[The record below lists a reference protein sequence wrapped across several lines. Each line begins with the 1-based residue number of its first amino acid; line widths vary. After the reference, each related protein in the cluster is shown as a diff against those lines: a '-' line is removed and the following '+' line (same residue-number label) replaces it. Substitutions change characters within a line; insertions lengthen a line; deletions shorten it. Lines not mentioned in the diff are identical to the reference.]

1 MNINSIHDK
10 QLNGLAADLAELHK
24 SIQLFK
30 AIEKNWGDINLLSD
44 EDKKWVLFLKTTAF
58 YQSVIFLSRLYDSNL
73 NKKKKRCILSFRNNS
88 EASSKTRCIRSFLK
102 EILEHNLNKPVYVEM
117 LWGEFY
123 MRYTRV
129 MDLIK
134 MESNEAPE
142 HFLEK
147 ALVYVNLE
155 YGNKKKNTLLYK
167 LKTIRNK
174 SVAHNEDFIIQSKIS
189 IEDVELLA
197 DLADSILEYSGRFL
211 SLGQHSLYE
220 KIDGI
225 IHHQIDKI
233 FSSHEQL

>member
-1 MNINSIHDK
+1 VKINSIHDK
-10 QLNGLAADLAELHK
+10 QLNGLAADLAELHRN
-24 SIQLFK
+24 IQMFK
-30 AIEKNWGDINLLSD
+30 AIEKNWNGINLLSD

-58 YQSVIFLSRLYDSNL
+58 YQSVIFLSRLYDSNPK
-73 NKKKKRCILSFRNNS
+73 KKKKRCILGFRNNS

-102 EILEHNLNKPVYVEM
+102 EILEHNLNKPVHVEM

-134 MESNEAPE
+134 MESNEALE

-147 ALVYVNLE
+147 TLLYVNLE
-155 YGNKKKNTLLYK
+155 YGKKKKNTLLYK

-197 DLADSILEYSGRFL
+197 GLADSILEFTGRFL
-211 SLGQHSLYE
+211 SLGQFSHYE
-220 KIDGI
+220 KMDYV
-225 IHHQIDKI
+225 IHKQIDKI
-233 FSSHEQL
+233 FKVSE